1 MDSIN
6 SAPNT
11 EKMYLQAM
19 QFFSEWAGKT
29 PNELLIEAE
38 SEIKNGILCEG
49 RVPELLT
56 NSEKRV
62 LPLHLR
68 KTQRDSCACCFQY
81 LGTRPDIENNNI

>member
-11 EKMYLQAM
+11 EKTYLQAM

-38 SEIKNGILCEG
+38 SEIKNGILMRG
-49 RVPELLT
+49 
-56 NSEKRV
+56 
-62 LPLHLR
+62 
-68 KTQRDSCACCFQY
+68 SC
-81 LGTRPDIENNNI
+81 P